1 MTFGVYETP
10 IILFEYLEILLWLN
24 VWTPNGVLRGLYFE
38 FMLLN
43 EIQFVILVVL
53 VMKDEYIY
61 LKLVNDCL
69 LYGWMNW

>member
-1 MTFGVYETP
+1 MVIKIITVGVYETP
-10 IILFEYLEILLWLN
+10 TMLFEYLEILLWLN
-24 VWTPNGVLRGLYFE
+24 VWTPNGVLRDLYFE

-61 LKLVNDCL
+61 LKLVND
-69 LYGWMNW
+69 Y